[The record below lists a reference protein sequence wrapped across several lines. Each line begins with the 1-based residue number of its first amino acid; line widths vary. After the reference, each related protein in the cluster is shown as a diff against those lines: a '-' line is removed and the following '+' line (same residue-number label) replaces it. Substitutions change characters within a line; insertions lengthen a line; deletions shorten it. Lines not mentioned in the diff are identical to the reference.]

1 MKIKAIEHIGIA
13 VESPDQSGPFWNH
26 VLGIRKTGIEVVEE
40 QGVSTVIFDTGRGK
54 IELLEALSEDSA
66 IAKYIAKKGVGI
78 HHICLEVD
86 DIEAAITE
94 LQSAGVELIYDQP
107 RVGAEGMLITFV
119 HPRSTGGVLVEL
131 AQKPH

>member
-13 VESPDQSGPFWNH
+13 VESADQSSPFWNH
-26 VLGIRKTGIEVVEE
+26 LLGIKKTGHEVVEE

-66 IAKYIAKKGVGI
+66 IAKYITKKGAGI

-86 DIEAAITE
+86 DIETAITD
-94 LQSAGVELIYDQP
+94 LQSAGVDLIYDQP
-107 RVGAEGMLITFV
+107 QVGAEGMLITFV
-119 HPRSTGGVLVEL
+119 HPRSAGGVLVEL
-131 AQKPH
+131 AQKPV

>member
-13 VESPDQSGPFWNH
+13 VESADQSSPFWNH
-26 VLGIRKTGIEVVEE
+26 LLGIKKTENEVVEE

-66 IAKYIAKKGVGI
+66 IAKYIAKKGPGI

-86 DIEAAITE
+86 DIEAAITD

-107 RVGAEGMLITFV
+107 QVGAEGMLITFV
-119 HPRSTGGVLVEL
+119 HPRSAGGVLVEL
-131 AQKPH
+131 VQKPH

>member
-13 VESPDQSGPFWNH
+13 VENAGQSSPFWNH
-26 VLGIRKTGIEVVEE
+26 LLGIKKTGHEVVEE

-66 IAKYIAKKGVGI
+66 IAKYITKKGAGI

-86 DIEAAITE
+86 DIETAITD
-94 LQSAGVELIYDQP
+94 LQSAGVNLIYDQP
-107 RVGAEGMLITFV
+107 QVGAEGMLITFV
-119 HPRSTGGVLVEL
+119 HPRSAGGVLVEL
-131 AQKPH
+131 AQKPV